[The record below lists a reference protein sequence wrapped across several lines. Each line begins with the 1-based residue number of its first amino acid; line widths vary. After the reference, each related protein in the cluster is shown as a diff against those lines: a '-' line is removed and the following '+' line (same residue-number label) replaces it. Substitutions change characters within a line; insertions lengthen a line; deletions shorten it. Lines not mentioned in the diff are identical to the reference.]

1 MLRNT
6 TSNGHCLHGEKENP
20 PKHKTCKDPRCTG
33 NSPPVLQAH
42 YFPEITG
49 NLKSHL
55 HDNFLAYKIHK
66 NLLSQKNPMRWLP
79 LILLQQSGTEVR
91 GGEAL
96 CSALG
101 CPPLPRSRTPRAQGS
116 TEEPGAGTGHE
127 VQAGTETKLQDR
139 ESQLSPG
146 LLESGRETHTLHPR
160 IQPAPDAG
168 RHE

>member
-1 MLRNT
+1 MDWPFYSLP
-6 TSNGHCLHGEKENP
+6 ENAL
-20 PKHKTCKDPRCTG
+20 G
-33 NSPPVLQAH
+33 M
-42 YFPEITG
+42 
-49 NLKSHL
+49 HL
-55 HDNFLAYKIHK
+55 EYGFQHIFRKNVDNFLAYKIHK

-146 LLESGRETHTLHPR
+146 LLESGREMHTLHPR